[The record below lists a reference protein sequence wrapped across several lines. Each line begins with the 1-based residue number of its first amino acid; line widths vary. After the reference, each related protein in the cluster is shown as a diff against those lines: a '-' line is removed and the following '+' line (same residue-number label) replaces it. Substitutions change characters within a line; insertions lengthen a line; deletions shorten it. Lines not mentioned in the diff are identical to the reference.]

1 MFTSSQYELFL
12 ASNFATSFS
21 LSSNGSIGVFVSD
34 CVKWD
39 KHLSRLSFF
48 LEKIFHRGGP
58 WSPAP
63 ACILF
68 PGAMPKGDTW
78 PGGVAAEPSSNMD
91 SAGSYDSVIST
102 NSGYVS
108 SDPLP
113 SVPLTLLLYSW
124 PYKTQTADAHRRA
137 QWAVTA
143 YWTHWLKCGS
153 ILKRHF

>member
-1 MFTSSQYELFL
+1 MKPRT
-12 ASNFATSFS
+12 
-21 LSSNGSIGVFVSD
+21 
-34 CVKWD
+34 
-39 KHLSRLSFF
+39 
-48 LEKIFHRGGP
+48 
-58 WSPAP
+58 P

-108 SDPLP
+108 SDPLT

-124 PYKTQTADAHRRA
+124 PYKTQTGDAHRPA

-143 YWTHWLKCGS
+143 WTRRLKCGS
-153 ILKRHF
+153 KGDLFDVCTITEHKPKSSKSK